1 MTYIYY
7 FNMFPFFHINSYDL
21 YTLGRMFC
29 LGLCVRFRPS
39 VEEAGRT
46 LMLTEASPF
55 CKAFT
60 LTFASFFAVAAALPR
75 ALLACV
81 N

>member
-1 MTYIYY
+1 
-7 FNMFPFFHINSYDL
+7 
-21 YTLGRMFC
+21 MFC

-46 LMLTEASPF
+46 LMLTEASPLR
-55 CKAFT
+55 KAFT
-60 LTFASFFAVAAALPR
+60 LTFASFFAVAAALSR